1 MTPTLFE
8 AMFEINVAM
17 VMVAV
22 TIALFIWFQRS
33 EAVTSA
39 GRMPAMMTRVGLDPG
54 IIGLDPGRIG
64 LGDRRTRGV
73 VNQAGRRC
81 RKCPREDVCDRWLAG
96 SVEGG
101 NGFCANAQTFRGL
114 T

>member
-39 GRMPAMMTRVGLDPG
+39 GRMAGMMTRV
-54 IIGLDPGRIG
+54 GLDPGRIG

-101 NGFCANAQTFRGL
+101 NGFCPNAQTFRGL

>member
-39 GRMPAMMTRVGLDPG
+39 GRMAGMMTRV
-54 IIGLDPGRIG
+54 GLDPGRIG
-64 LGDRRTRGV
+64 LGDRRTTGV